1 MQSWRMMR
9 VNRQA
14 KIIIFASVAT
24 FLILCV
30 FVGGLGYLQNK
41 RFEAH
46 LQANNETLKE
56 LQNYKE
62 SLILTAKAFKIRNAE
77 LKEKLA
83 ECQKGGIE

>member
-1 MQSWRMMR
+1 MTKQG
-9 VNRQA
+9 
-14 KIIIFASVAT
+14 KFIIMASVAT
-24 FLILCV
+24 FMTLCL

-56 LQNYKE
+56 LRNYKE
-62 SLILTAKAFKIRNAE
+62 SLILTAQAFKIRNAE

-83 ECQKGGIE
+83 QCQKEVK

>member
-1 MQSWRMMR
+1 MTK
-9 VNRQA
+9 QA

-46 LQANNETLKE
+46 LQANNVK
-56 LQNYKE
+56 
-62 SLILTAKAFKIRNAE
+62 R
-77 LKEKLA
+77 
-83 ECQKGGIE
+83 

>member
-1 MQSWRMMR
+1 MTKQS
-9 VNRQA
+9 
-14 KIIIFASVAT
+14 KIIVWASVST
-24 FLILCV
+24 FMILCL

-46 LQANNETLKE
+46 LQSNNETLKE

-77 LKEKLA
+77 LKDKLA
-83 ECQKGGIE
+83 ECRKGGVE